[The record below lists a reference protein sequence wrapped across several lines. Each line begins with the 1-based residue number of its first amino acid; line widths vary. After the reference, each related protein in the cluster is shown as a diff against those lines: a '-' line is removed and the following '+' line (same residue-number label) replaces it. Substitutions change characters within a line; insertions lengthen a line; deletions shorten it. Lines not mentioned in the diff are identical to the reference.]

1 MTNLNYRDFQHSFAI
16 HRFVIAIILISVS
29 FATAQTPLD
38 LEKQY
43 GKPVISYIVSE
54 HILMTP
60 EYAVDGQVCMMRL
73 HPRHYS
79 SSVNYVS
86 ANLPFEELTK
96 VLNELV
102 PLRTRGAKKDRLIR
116 AQLVGGLSG

>member
-1 MTNLNYRDFQHSFAI
+1 MTNLNHRDFQHSFAI

-60 EYAVDGQVCMMRL
+60 EYAVDGQVCMMRYIRGTIL
-73 HPRHYS
+73 R
-79 SSVNYVS
+79 VLIM
-86 ANLPFEELTK
+86 LPQIFLLK
-96 VLNELV
+96 N
-102 PLRTRGAKKDRLIR
+102 
-116 AQLVGGLSG
+116 